1 MLRRLALQSSLR
13 CQPARSIFSSAQ
25 RSAAAVAA
33 DATEES
39 DADRELREHLAEL
52 TEHYEDTPQH
62 GTVLYNWGMYP
73 FYGLLGTTIISKELV
88 VIDHNYPS
96 LIMFS
101 TAFLAATWIAGPSM
115 HKTVGKAVMDQ
126 QQDYHDTFK
135 LIFALLDKRST
146 QIEANNKQPEL
157 LKTFAEE
164 YKATAA
170 AAAEA
175 EVRALQYT
183 AYNETVAKLEA
194 IANQKQAEVS
204 AQANVAFDIMSDFL
218 YSQFDDK
225 QIISKTVD
233 EAIENLGKDMTEQEA
248 SNSIV
253 RGMLTEFIESGDFD
267 FQRRLAADPRF
278 AEDQKE

>member
-1 MLRRLALQSSLR
+1 M
-13 CQPARSIFSSAQ
+13 
-25 RSAAAVAA
+25 
-33 DATEES
+33 
-39 DADRELREHLAEL
+39 
-52 TEHYEDTPQH
+52 
-62 GTVLYNWGMYP
+62 
-73 FYGLLGTTIISKELV
+73 ISFVPK
-88 VIDHNYPS
+88 
-96 LIMFS
+96 
-101 TAFLAATWIAGPSM
+101 
-115 HKTVGKAVMDQ
+115 
-126 QQDYHDTFK
+126 
-135 LIFALLDKRST
+135 
-146 QIEANNKQPEL
+146 ANNKQPEL